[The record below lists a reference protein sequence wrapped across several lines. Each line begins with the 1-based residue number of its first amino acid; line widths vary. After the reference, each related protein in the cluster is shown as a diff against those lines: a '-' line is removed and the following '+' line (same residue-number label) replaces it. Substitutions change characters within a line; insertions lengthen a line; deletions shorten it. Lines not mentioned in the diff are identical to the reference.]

1 MVVEELWDLYFPI
14 RFDVGIISHMP
25 VDVKTYSPGD
35 EAKLRA
41 FGARLRAAR
50 EAAGYSVT
58 ELAKVAS
65 LSRRYLTEAEAGRA
79 NPSLL
84 KLSALA
90 EGLGVGVAALLVT
103 SQRRTER
110 VALVGLRGAGKTTLG
125 KRLALEL
132 EVPFVELDERV
143 EELAGLSL
151 SEVFDLHGVK
161 RFRELEAEALENV
174 LREEGERIVLATS
187 GSIIDAP
194 QTWARLRATCRTV
207 WLRAEPEEH
216 MRRVMEQGDRRPMRD
231 RPRAMEELRQLLE
244 ERQGRYE
251 ECDRVVETGGQ
262 GSDRLVAELSSW
274 VAGD

>member
-1 MVVEELWDLYFPI
+1 
-14 RFDVGIISHMP
+14 MP
-25 VDVKTYSPGD
+25 SDVKSYSSAD
-35 EAKLRA
+35 ESKLSA
-41 FGARLRAAR
+41 FGERLRAAR
-50 EAAGYSVT
+50 LSAGYSVT

-84 KLSALA
+84 KLASLA
-90 EGLGVGVAALLVT
+90 EALGVGVAALVGT
-103 SQRRTER
+103 GQRMTER

-262 GSDRLVAELSSW
+262 GSAQIVAELSSW

>member
-1 MVVEELWDLYFPI
+1 
-14 RFDVGIISHMP
+14 MP
-25 VDVKTYSPGD
+25 TDVKSYSSAD
-35 EAKLRA
+35 ESKLRA
-41 FGARLRAAR
+41 FGERLRAVR

-90 EGLGVGVAALLVT
+90 EALGVGVAALVGT
-103 SQRRTER
+103 GQRMTER

-216 MRRVMEQGDRRPMRD
+216 MRRVMEQGEQQVFDGNKFISPSRRVTNGQVYRNLEFFTQLHSASVVHFNGISLC
-231 RPRAMEELRQLLE
+231 RAN
-244 ERQGRYE
+244 
-251 ECDRVVETGGQ
+251 
-262 GSDRLVAELSSW
+262 W
-274 VAGD
+274 VT

>member
-1 MVVEELWDLYFPI
+1 MAT
-14 RFDVGIISHMP
+14 
-25 VDVKTYSPGD
+25 DVKSYSSAD
-35 EAKLRA
+35 ESKLRA
-41 FGARLRAAR
+41 FGGRLRAAR
-50 EAAGYSVT
+50 MSAGYSVT

-84 KLSALA
+84 KLASLA
-90 EGLGVGVAALLVT
+90 EALGVDVAALVGT
-103 SQRRTER
+103 GQRMTER

-231 RPRAMEELRQLLE
+231 RPRAMEELRQLLM
-244 ERQGRYE
+244 ERQERYE
-251 ECDRVVETGGQ
+251 ECDRAVETDSQ
-262 GSDRLVAELSSW
+262 GSAQIVAELSSW
-274 VAGD
+274 VSGG